1 MKVNFIHIACL
12 ILLTSCVDMPVDY
25 FEETSKDK
33 KVSDLDFLPKEI
45 DTLSQDFEK
54 KDTVKQHHNQ
64 KEIDF
69 SQYQS
74 PFKLVE
80 KADGASC
87 WYYDIVDAKGK
98 VVELN
103 DELDE
108 ALNCPSLLD
117 LHEGDFLVYQNK
129 NEVKYMQL
137 TTGESFV
144 VFQLFDGIDGVS
156 QPVWYNK
163 EQLLFVIVN
172 QEKKGGYKTFTRLL
186 VADVSNPSD
195 IKKMKYDRMV
205 NFSCGSICSSEPNN
219 DFGFYNKET
228 IWYKRNENLEN
239 GAGAI
244 KMIDLKE
251 NNYVNHDQISTL
263 IDGELTKEKLK
274 FIELINPE
282 QILWQKEIDL
292 GVGGP
297 REDKLIEYT
306 ESAVFG
312 VYVYQT
318 IAEHGRGGEESYFYT
333 ILDENGKVLQENQFI
348 DFIGKSIKTYFKNE
362 QLVFEIKD
370 KKNNPK
376 TIKKDLP
383 RI

>member
-98 VVELN
+98 VVELD
-103 DELDE
+103 DELE
-108 ALNCPSLLD
+108 KALNCPSLLD
-117 LHEGDFLVYQNK
+117 LYEGDFLVYQNK

-186 VADVSNPSD
+186 VADVSNPID

-251 NNYVNHDQISTL
+251 NNYVSHDQISTL

-333 ILDENGKVLQENQFI
+333 ILDENGKVLQKNQFI